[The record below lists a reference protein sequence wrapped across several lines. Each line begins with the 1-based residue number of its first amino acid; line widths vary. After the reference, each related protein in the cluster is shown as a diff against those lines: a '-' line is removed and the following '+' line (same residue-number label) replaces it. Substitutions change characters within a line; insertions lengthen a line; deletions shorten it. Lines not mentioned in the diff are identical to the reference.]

1 MSQFL
6 NKDTTQ
12 PPKSPKPP
20 NPTQSQISM
29 DINNFPHLPGKSMD
43 IDIPSNN
50 SQKESYVGALGYKV
64 GNKGTLKVRL
74 LPRAHEVIDGKTV
87 VFFTKKEH
95 ALLVDTCRWTIVGK
109 FATARPTIDKIRSYF
124 AKSVTTKIEVKIG
137 AKDRFHVFI
146 DVDNEDD
153 FNNIYGREYISL
165 SDYFNMKILKWMPN
179 LKLNTETS
187 LAPVWINLP
196 YFPWH
201 FYEWDALCRIVSPVG
216 IPLTMEKATSTKTR
230 LTIAKLRI
238 QVDLAKPLIHS
249 INVEVR
255 NQTGKMEVFEQKIK
269 YETMPAYCSFCKVQ
283 GHSIERCISNPSRA
297 QNEENNTITRKG
309 MEFHQKSPKIS
320 TKNNISSNTT
330 VQRRDQEWKTDEQTQ
345 IMEKKRKYKIEQMSG
360 TISTKGG
367 GKGNSQNDTQKGKM
381 QNNNN
386 DKERQQNSG
395 SYNSFNILRME
406 EDQVKIRKT
415 GTNVAKNISTSEAG
429 KINQTTQRLKS
440 ATRWSK
446 TQKRKEKDVKKKAN
460 ALNIQNNRSA
470 TAAGFSNIDE
480 TIQGECWVISSFF
493 PSYVDK

>member
-64 GNKGTLKVRL
+64 GNKGKLKVRL

-124 AKSVTTKIEVKIG
+124 AKSVTIKIEVKIG

-269 YETMPAYCSFCKVQ
+269 YE
-283 GHSIERCISNPSRA
+283 
-297 QNEENNTITRKG
+297 ENNTITRKG

-367 GKGNSQNDTQKGKM
+367 GKEIARMIHKKGKCRTTITTKKG
-381 QNNNN
+381 N
-386 DKERQQNSG
+386 
-395 SYNSFNILRME
+395 
-406 EDQVKIRKT
+406 KT
-415 GTNVAKNISTSEAG
+415 QAPTTLSTSSEW
-429 KINQTTQRLKS
+429 K
-440 ATRWSK
+440 K
-446 TQKRKEKDVKKKAN
+446 TK
-460 ALNIQNNRSA
+460 
-470 TAAGFSNIDE
+470 
-480 TIQGECWVISSFF
+480 
-493 PSYVDK
+493 